1 MLNLQ
6 TTASSKNEQSAIQSA
21 TQKKNEGG
29 NGDFLGAL
37 LASLGKDTSHTNS
50 NVSNENKTPQSAKN
64 TQNTQSTSNTQSTQS
79 TQNSSQNSSQ
89 AEFGE
94 QNSQKIS
101 QNSNEEAISQ
111 NSSEE
116 VISQNSS
123 EQTISD
129 ATLEAEE
136 GKSATLSE
144 LSASKGDVSTENMP
158 EQEAINDEGFM
169 QVLSVLEG
177 IFGGEAPNIA
187 KISSSLEKL
196 ISIEENLAKL
206 KDVKDLKDLLKI
218 AEKLKLGLEKL
229 SITSEALGALKSKFP
244 ALDKANFFK
253 PIDISLN
260 QAALSAKNAK
270 PAQPVLLASLLGK
283 TAPKSITQVLK
294 EAELEATKTP
304 KTAPKESELK
314 ELLNNDDIK
323 TKAPKQSAKEI
334 VENIKAEPK
343 TEPKAEP
350 KPAEPKVSQK
360 SAATE
365 LKDLLKISEKSTKE
379 PKIAAMLNESK
390 KEQKIEP
397 KIAPSPLPSAPKVAK
412 SEVDELKAFDIQNY
426 LNNISKKA
434 ASAIETTAPSGANTL
449 ADMQSEPSGAGT
461 LADMQSEPSNES
473 RPSFGDAI
481 ENRLS
486 DNNFKDMITALKM
499 QDKIISRDIQQNSV
513 RSFAAQMVEKI
524 SEFKP
529 PVTRVN
535 LQLHPAELGEVNIT
549 MIARAN
555 NLHVNVTS
563 ANATMALFLQNQ
575 AEFKAN
581 LVNMGFS
588 DIQMS
593 FSDHKEGSNTQQNAN
608 KAKKSY
614 ESDEDG
620 VMINEFEG
628 SGEST
633 LEIVLPRYI

>member
-37 LASLGKDTSHTNS
+37 LASLSKDTSHTDS
-50 NVSNENKTPQSAKN
+50 NVSNENKIP
-64 TQNTQSTSNTQSTQS
+64 QSTSNTQNTQS
-79 TQNSSQNSSQ
+79 TQNSSQNSFQ
-89 AEFGE
+89 TEFGE

-101 QNSNEEAISQ
+101 ENSSSQ
-111 NSSEE
+111 NSSQAEF
-116 VISQNSS
+116 S

-129 ATLEAEE
+129 AAIEAEE

-144 LSASKGDVSTENMP
+144 LSASKGDVSTENVP

-229 SITSEALGALKSKFP
+229 SITNEALGTLKSKFP

-270 PAQPVLLASLLGK
+270 PAQPVLLASMLGK

-304 KTAPKESELK
+304 KTAPKESGLK
-314 ELLNNDDIK
+314 GLLNGDDIK
-323 TKAPKQSAKEI
+323 TKAPKQSANEI
-334 VENIKAEPK
+334 VE
-343 TEPKAEP
+343 
-350 KPAEPKVSQK
+350 KVQNKVEQK
-360 SAATE
+360 SAATD
-365 LKDLLKISEKSTKE
+365 LKDFLNISEKSTK
-379 PKIAAMLNESK
+379 
-390 KEQKIEP
+390 EP

-426 LNNISKKA
+426 LNSISKKA
-434 ASAIETTAPSGANTL
+434 ASAIETTAPSGA
-449 ADMQSEPSGAGT
+449 ET

-513 RSFAAQMVEKI
+513 RTFAAQMVEKI

-563 ANATMALFLQNQ
+563 VNATMALFLQNQ

>member
-21 TQKKNEGG
+21 TQKKKEGG

-37 LASLGKDTSHTNS
+37 LASLSKDTSHTSS
-50 NVSNENKTPQSAKN
+50 NVSNENKAPQSTSN
-64 TQNTQSTSNTQSTQS
+64 TQNTQSTENTQSTQS
-79 TQNSSQNSSQ
+79 TQNTSQNSPQ
-89 AEFGE
+89 AEFDK
-94 QNSQKIS
+94 QSSQTI
-101 QNSNEEAISQ
+101 NQ
-111 NSSEE
+111 NSS
-116 VISQNSS
+116 SQNSS
-123 EQTISD
+123 EQAISD
-129 ATLEAEE
+129 ATLEE
-136 GKSATLSE
+136 GKSVALSE
-144 LSASKGDVSTENMP
+144 LNASKGDVSTENML

-196 ISIEENLAKL
+196 ISIEENLAQL

-270 PAQPVLLASLLGK
+270 PAQPVVLASLLGK

-294 EAELEATKTP
+294 EAELEAPKTS
-304 KTAPKESELK
+304 KTAPKESGLK
-314 ELLNNDDIK
+314 GLLNGDDIK
-323 TKAPKQSAKEI
+323 TKAPKQSANEI
-334 VENIKAEPK
+334 VE
-343 TEPKAEP
+343 
-350 KPAEPKVSQK
+350 KVQNKVEQK
-360 SAATE
+360 SAATD
-365 LKDLLKISEKSTKE
+365 LKDFLKISEKSTKE

-390 KEQKIEP
+390 KEPKLEQ

-426 LNNISKKA
+426 LNSISKKA
-434 ASAIETTAPSGANTL
+434 ASAIETTA
-449 ADMQSEPSGAGT
+449 PSGAGT

-513 RSFAAQMVEKI
+513 RTFAAQMVEKI

-593 FSDHKEGSNTQQNAN
+593 FSDHKEGSNAQHNSN

>member
-21 TQKKNEGG
+21 TQNKKEGG

-37 LASLGKDTSHTNS
+37 LASLSKDTSHTSS
-50 NVSNENKTPQSAKN
+50 NVSNENKTP
-64 TQNTQSTSNTQSTQS
+64 QSTSNTQSTQS
-79 TQNSSQNSSQ
+79 TQNSSQNSPQ
-89 AEFGE
+89 AEFDE
-94 QNSQKIS
+94 QSSQEISKQSSQTINQNSS
-101 QNSNEEAISQ
+101 EEAISQ
-111 NSSEE
+111 NSSE
-116 VISQNSS
+116 
-123 EQTISD
+123 QTIGD
-129 ATLEAEE
+129 AALEAEE
-136 GKSATLSE
+136 GKSASLSE
-144 LSASKGDVSTENMP
+144 LSASKGDASTENMP

-229 SITSEALGALKSKFP
+229 SITNEALGALKSKFP

-304 KTAPKESELK
+304 KTAPKESGLK
-314 ELLNNDDIK
+314 GLLNGDDIK
-323 TKAPKQSAKEI
+323 TKAPKQSANEI
-334 VENIKAEPK
+334 VE
-343 TEPKAEP
+343 
-350 KPAEPKVSQK
+350 KVQNKVEQK
-360 SAATE
+360 SAATD
-365 LKDLLKISEKSTKE
+365 LKDLLKISEKSTK
-379 PKIAAMLNESK
+379 
-390 KEQKIEP
+390 EP

-426 LNNISKKA
+426 LNSISKKA
-434 ASAIETTAPSGANTL
+434 ASAIETTAPSGAN
-449 ADMQSEPSGAGT
+449 T

-513 RSFAAQMVEKI
+513 RTFAAQMVEKI

>member
-37 LASLGKDTSHTNS
+37 LASLSKDTSHTSS
-50 NVSNENKTPQSAKN
+50 NVSNENKIPQSN
-64 TQNTQSTSNTQSTQS
+64 SQNTQS
-79 TQNSSQNSSQ
+79 TQNSSQNSPQAELGEQSSQKISENSSSQNSSQ
-89 AEFGE
+89 AEF
-94 QNSQKIS
+94 
-101 QNSNEEAISQ
+101 
-111 NSSEE
+111 
-116 VISQNSS
+116 S

-129 ATLEAEE
+129 TAIEAEE
-136 GKSATLSE
+136 GKSVALSE
-144 LSASKGDVSTENMP
+144 LSASKGDASSENMP

-196 ISIEENLAKL
+196 ISIEENLAQL

-229 SITSEALGALKSKFP
+229 SITNEALGALKSKFP

-304 KTAPKESELK
+304 KTAPKESGLK
-314 ELLNNDDIK
+314 GLLNGDDIK
-323 TKAPKQSAKEI
+323 TKAPKQSANEI
-334 VENIKAEPK
+334 VE
-343 TEPKAEP
+343 
-350 KPAEPKVSQK
+350 KVQNKVAQK

-365 LKDLLKISEKSTKE
+365 LKDLLNISEKSTK
-379 PKIAAMLNESK
+379 
-390 KEQKIEP
+390 EP

-426 LNNISKKA
+426 LNSISKKA
-434 ASAIETTAPSGANTL
+434 ASAIETTAPSGAN
-449 ADMQSEPSGAGT
+449 T

-593 FSDHKEGSNTQQNAN
+593 FSDHKEGSNAQQNAS

>member
-21 TQKKNEGG
+21 TQKKKEGG

-37 LASLGKDTSHTNS
+37 LASLSKDTSHTSS
-50 NVSNENKTPQSAKN
+50 NVSNENKTP
-64 TQNTQSTSNTQSTQS
+64 QSTSNTQSTQS
-79 TQNSSQNSSQ
+79 TQNSSQNSPQ
-89 AEFGE
+89 AEFDE
-94 QNSQKIS
+94 QSSQEISKQSSQTINQNSS
-101 QNSNEEAISQ
+101 EEAISQ
-111 NSSEE
+111 NSSE
-116 VISQNSS
+116 
-123 EQTISD
+123 QTIGD
-129 ATLEAEE
+129 AALEAEE
-136 GKSATLSE
+136 GKSVALSE
-144 LSASKGDVSTENMP
+144 LSASKGDASTENMP

-196 ISIEENLAKL
+196 ISIEENLAQL

-304 KTAPKESELK
+304 KTAPKESGLK
-314 ELLNNDDIK
+314 GLLNGDDIK
-323 TKAPKQSAKEI
+323 TKAPKQSANEI
-334 VENIKAEPK
+334 VE
-343 TEPKAEP
+343 
-350 KPAEPKVSQK
+350 KVQNKVEQK
-360 SAATE
+360 SAATD
-365 LKDLLKISEKSTKE
+365 LKDLLNISEKSTK
-379 PKIAAMLNESK
+379 
-390 KEQKIEP
+390 EP

-426 LNNISKKA
+426 LNSISKKA
-434 ASAIETTAPSGANTL
+434 ASAIETTAPSGAN
-449 ADMQSEPSGAGT
+449 T

-513 RSFAAQMVEKI
+513 RTFAAQMVEKI

-593 FSDHKEGSNTQQNAN
+593 FSDHKEGSNAQQNAN

-633 LEIVLPRYI
+633 LEIILPRYI

>member
-21 TQKKNEGG
+21 TQNKKEGG

-37 LASLGKDTSHTNS
+37 LASLGKDTSHTSS
-50 NVSNENKTPQSAKN
+50 NVSNENKTPQSN
-64 TQNTQSTSNTQSTQS
+64 SQNTQS
-79 TQNSSQNSSQ
+79 TQNSSQNSPQ

-94 QNSQKIS
+94 QSSQ
-101 QNSNEEAISQ
+101 AI
-111 NSSEE
+111 N
-116 VISQNSS
+116 QNSS

-129 ATLEAEE
+129 AALEAEE
-136 GKSATLSE
+136 GKSASLSE
-144 LSASKGDVSTENMP
+144 LSASKGDASTENIS

-229 SITSEALGALKSKFP
+229 SITNEALGALKSKFP

-304 KTAPKESELK
+304 KTAPKESGLK
-314 ELLNNDDIK
+314 GLLNGDDIK
-323 TKAPKQSAKEI
+323 TKAPKQSANEI
-334 VENIKAEPK
+334 VEKVQNKVEP
-343 TEPKAEP
+343 
-350 KPAEPKVSQK
+350 K
-360 SAATE
+360 SAATD
-365 LKDLLKISEKSTKE
+365 LKDFLKISEKSTKE
-379 PKIAAMLNESK
+379 PKIAPN
-390 KEQKIEP
+390 
-397 KIAPSPLPSAPKVAK
+397 PLPSAPKVAK

-426 LNNISKKA
+426 LNSISKKA

-449 ADMQSEPSGAGT
+449 ADMQSEPSG
-461 LADMQSEPSNES
+461 ES

-513 RSFAAQMVEKI
+513 RTFAAQMVEKI

-593 FSDHKEGSNTQQNAN
+593 FSDHKEGSNTQHNSN

>member
-37 LASLGKDTSHTNS
+37 LASLGKDTSHTSS
-50 NVSNENKTPQSAKN
+50 NVSNENKIPQSAKN
-64 TQNTQSTSNTQSTQS
+64 TQNTQNTQS
-79 TQNSSQNSSQ
+79 TQNSSQNSPQ

-94 QNSQKIS
+94 QSSQKIS
-101 QNSNEEAISQ
+101 ENSSSQ
-111 NSSEE
+111 NSSQAEF
-116 VISQNSS
+116 S

-129 ATLEAEE
+129 APLEAEE
-136 GKSATLSE
+136 GKSVALSE
-144 LSASKGDVSTENMP
+144 LSASKGDASSENMP

-196 ISIEENLAKL
+196 ISIEENLAQL

-229 SITSEALGALKSKFP
+229 SITNEALGALKSKFP

-253 PIDISLN
+253 PIDVSLN

-294 EAELEATKTP
+294 EAEFEAPKAVNAP
-304 KTAPKESELK
+304 KTAPKESGLK
-314 ELLNNDDIK
+314 GLLNGDDIK
-323 TKAPKQSAKEI
+323 TKAPKQSANEI
-334 VENIKAEPK
+334 VEKVQNKVEP
-343 TEPKAEP
+343 
-350 KPAEPKVSQK
+350 K
-360 SAATE
+360 SAATD
-365 LKDLLKISEKSTKE
+365 LKDLLNISEKSTKE

-426 LNNISKKA
+426 LNSISKKA
-434 ASAIETTAPSGANTL
+434 ASAIETTAPSGA
-449 ADMQSEPSGAGT
+449 GT
-461 LADMQSEPSNES
+461 LADMEPSGES

-486 DNNFKDMITALKM
+486 DNNFKDMITVLKM

-513 RSFAAQMVEKI
+513 RTFAAQMVEKI

-563 ANATMALFLQNQ
+563 VNATMALFLQNQ

-593 FSDHKEGSNTQQNAN
+593 FSDHKEGSNAQHNNN

>member
-37 LASLGKDTSHTNS
+37 LASLNKDTSHTSS
-50 NVSNENKTPQSAKN
+50 NVSNENKTPQSN
-64 TQNTQSTSNTQSTQS
+64 SQNTQS
-79 TQNSSQNSSQ
+79 TQNSSQNSFQ
-89 AEFGE
+89 TEFGE

-101 QNSNEEAISQ
+101 E
-111 NSSEE
+111 NSS
-116 VISQNSS
+116 SQNSS
-123 EQTISD
+123 EQAIGD
-129 ATLEAEE
+129 AAIEVEE

-144 LSASKGDVSTENMP
+144 LGASKGDASSENMP

-229 SITSEALGALKSKFP
+229 SITNEALGALKSKFP

-253 PIDISLN
+253 PIDVSLN

-294 EAELEATKTP
+294 EAELEAVKTP
-304 KTAPKESELK
+304 KTAPKESGLK
-314 ELLNNDDIK
+314 GLLNGDDIK
-323 TKAPKQSAKEI
+323 TKAPKQSANEI
-334 VENIKAEPK
+334 VE
-343 TEPKAEP
+343 
-350 KPAEPKVSQK
+350 KVQNKVEQK

-365 LKDLLKISEKSTKE
+365 KDLLNISEKSTK
-379 PKIAAMLNESK
+379 
-390 KEQKIEP
+390 EP

-426 LNNISKKA
+426 LNSISKKA
-434 ASAIETTAPSGANTL
+434 ASAIETTAPSGAG
-449 ADMQSEPSGAGT
+449 M

-513 RSFAAQMVEKI
+513 RTFAAQMVEKI

-593 FSDHKEGSNTQQNAN
+593 FSDHKEGSNAQHSSS

>member
-21 TQKKNEGG
+21 TQKKNEGS

-37 LASLGKDTSHTNS
+37 LASLGKDTSHTSS
-50 NVSNENKTPQSAKN
+50 NVSNENKTPQSVKN
-64 TQNTQSTSNTQSTQS
+64 TQNTQSTSNTQSTQ
-79 TQNSSQNSSQ
+79 NSSQNSPQ

-101 QNSNEEAISQ
+101 ENSSSQ
-111 NSSEE
+111 NSSQAEF
-116 VISQNSS
+116 S
-123 EQTISD
+123 EQAISD
-129 ATLEAEE
+129 AALEAEE
-136 GKSATLSE
+136 GKSASLSE
-144 LSASKGDVSTENMP
+144 LSASKGDASSENMP

-229 SITSEALGALKSKFP
+229 SITNEALGTLKSKFP

-304 KTAPKESELK
+304 KTAPKESGLK
-314 ELLNNDDIK
+314 GLLNGDDIK
-323 TKAPKQSAKEI
+323 TKAPKQSANEI
-334 VENIKAEPK
+334 VEKVQNKVEP
-343 TEPKAEP
+343 
-350 KPAEPKVSQK
+350 K
-360 SAATE
+360 SAATD
-365 LKDLLKISEKSTKE
+365 LKDLLNISEKSTK
-379 PKIAAMLNESK
+379 
-390 KEQKIEP
+390 EP

-426 LNNISKKA
+426 LNSISKKA
-434 ASAIETTAPSGANTL
+434 ASAIETTA
-449 ADMQSEPSGAGT
+449 PSGAGT

-513 RSFAAQMVEKI
+513 RTFAAQMVEKI

>member
-21 TQKKNEGG
+21 TQNKKEGG

-37 LASLGKDTSHTNS
+37 LASLSKDTSHTDS

-64 TQNTQSTSNTQSTQS
+64 TQNTQSTSNTQNTQS
-79 TQNSSQNSSQ
+79 TQNSSQNSPQ

-94 QNSQKIS
+94 QSSQKIS
-101 QNSNEEAISQ
+101 ENSSSQ
-111 NSSEE
+111 NSSQAEF
-116 VISQNSS
+116 S

-129 ATLEAEE
+129 AAIEAEE
-136 GKSATLSE
+136 GKSVALSE
-144 LSASKGDVSTENMP
+144 LSASKGDASTENIS

-196 ISIEENLAKL
+196 ISIEENLAQL

-270 PAQPVLLASLLGK
+270 PAQPVVLASLLGK

-426 LNNISKKA
+426 LNSISKKA

-461 LADMQSEPSNES
+461 LADMQSEPSGES

-513 RSFAAQMVEKI
+513 RTFAAQMVEKI

-593 FSDHKEGSNTQQNAN
+593 FSDHKEGSNAQHNSS

-628 SGEST
+628 SSEST

>member
-37 LASLGKDTSHTNS
+37 LASLSKDTSHTSS
-50 NVSNENKTPQSAKN
+50 NVSNENKIPQSN
-64 TQNTQSTSNTQSTQS
+64 SQNTQS
-79 TQNSSQNSSQ
+79 TQNSSQNSPQAELGEQSSQKISENSSSQNSSQ
-89 AEFGE
+89 AEF
-94 QNSQKIS
+94 
-101 QNSNEEAISQ
+101 
-111 NSSEE
+111 
-116 VISQNSS
+116 S

-129 ATLEAEE
+129 TAIEAEE
-136 GKSATLSE
+136 GKSVALSE
-144 LSASKGDVSTENMP
+144 LSASKGDASSENMP

-196 ISIEENLAKL
+196 ISIEENLAQL

-229 SITSEALGALKSKFP
+229 SITNEALGTLKSKFP

-304 KTAPKESELK
+304 KTAPKESGLK
-314 ELLNNDDIK
+314 GLLNGDDIK
-323 TKAPKQSAKEI
+323 TKAPKQSANEI
-334 VENIKAEPK
+334 VE
-343 TEPKAEP
+343 
-350 KPAEPKVSQK
+350 KVQNKVEQK
-360 SAATE
+360 SAATD
-365 LKDLLKISEKSTKE
+365 LKDFLNISEKSTK
-379 PKIAAMLNESK
+379 
-390 KEQKIEP
+390 EP

-426 LNNISKKA
+426 LNSISKKA
-434 ASAIETTAPSGANTL
+434 ASAIETTA
-449 ADMQSEPSGAGT
+449 PSGAGT

-513 RSFAAQMVEKI
+513 RTFAAQMVEKI

>member
-21 TQKKNEGG
+21 TQNKKEGG

-37 LASLGKDTSHTNS
+37 LASLSKDTSHTDS
-50 NVSNENKTPQSAKN
+50 NVSNENKIPQSAKN
-64 TQNTQSTSNTQSTQS
+64 TQNTQNTQS
-79 TQNSSQNSSQ
+79 TQNSSQNLPQ

-94 QNSQKIS
+94 QSSQTI
-101 QNSNEEAISQ
+101 N
-111 NSSEE
+111 
-116 VISQNSS
+116 QNSS
-123 EQTISD
+123 EQAISD
-129 ATLEAEE
+129 SALEVEE

-144 LSASKGDVSTENMP
+144 LSASKGDASTENIS
-158 EQEAINDEGFM
+158 EQEAVNDEGFM

-196 ISIEENLAKL
+196 ISIEENLAQL

-229 SITSEALGALKSKFP
+229 SITNEALGTLKSKFP

-253 PIDISLN
+253 PIDVSLN

-304 KTAPKESELK
+304 KTAPKESGLK
-314 ELLNNDDIK
+314 GLLNGDDIK
-323 TKAPKQSAKEI
+323 TKAPKQSANEI
-334 VENIKAEPK
+334 VE
-343 TEPKAEP
+343 
-350 KPAEPKVSQK
+350 KVQNKVAQK

-365 LKDLLKISEKSTKE
+365 LKDFLKISEKSTKE

-397 KIAPSPLPSAPKVAK
+397 KIAPNPLPSAPKVAK

-426 LNNISKKA
+426 LNSISKKA
-434 ASAIETTAPSGANTL
+434 ASAIETTT
-449 ADMQSEPSGAGT
+449 PSGAGT

-513 RSFAAQMVEKI
+513 RTFAAQMVEKI

-593 FSDHKEGSNTQQNAN
+593 FSDHKEGSNAQHNSN

>member
-37 LASLGKDTSHTNS
+37 LASLNKDTSHTSS
-50 NVSNENKTPQSAKN
+50 NVSNENKTPQSVKN
-64 TQNTQSTSNTQSTQS
+64 TQNTQSTSNSQSTQS
-79 TQNSSQNSSQ
+79 TQNSSQNSPQ

-94 QNSQKIS
+94 QSSQAIN
-101 QNSNEEAISQ
+101 QNSN
-111 NSSEE
+111 
-116 VISQNSS
+116 SQNSS

-129 ATLEAEE
+129 AAIEAEE
-136 GKSATLSE
+136 GKSVALSE
-144 LSASKGDVSTENMP
+144 LSASKGDASTENIS

-196 ISIEENLAKL
+196 ISIEENLAQL

-229 SITSEALGALKSKFP
+229 SITNEALGTLKSKFP

-253 PIDISLN
+253 PIDVSLN

-304 KTAPKESELK
+304 KTAPKESGLK
-314 ELLNNDDIK
+314 GLLNGDDIK
-323 TKAPKQSAKEI
+323 TKAPKQSANEI
-334 VENIKAEPK
+334 VE
-343 TEPKAEP
+343 
-350 KPAEPKVSQK
+350 KVQNKVEQK
-360 SAATE
+360 SAATD
-365 LKDLLKISEKSTKE
+365 LKDLLKNSEKSTKE

-397 KIAPSPLPSAPKVAK
+397 KIAPNPLPSAPKVAK

-434 ASAIETTAPSGANTL
+434 ASAIETTAPSGAGTL
-449 ADMQSEPSGAGT
+449 ADMQSEPSG
-461 LADMQSEPSNES
+461 ES

-513 RSFAAQMVEKI
+513 RTFAAQMVEKI

-593 FSDHKEGSNTQQNAN
+593 FSDHKEGSNAQQNAS

>member
-21 TQKKNEGG
+21 TQNKKEGG

-37 LASLGKDTSHTNS
+37 LASLGKDTSHTSS
-50 NVSNENKTPQSAKN
+50 NVSNENKTPQSN
-64 TQNTQSTSNTQSTQS
+64 SQNTQS
-79 TQNSSQNSSQ
+79 TQNSSQNLPQ
-89 AEFGE
+89 AELGE
-94 QNSQKIS
+94 QSSQKIS
-101 QNSNEEAISQ
+101 E
-111 NSSEE
+111 NSS
-116 VISQNSS
+116 SQNSS

-129 ATLEAEE
+129 AAIEAEE

-144 LSASKGDVSTENMP
+144 LSASKGDVSTENVP

-229 SITSEALGALKSKFP
+229 SITNEALGTLKSKFP

-260 QAALSAKNAK
+260 QAAISAKNAK

-304 KTAPKESELK
+304 KTAPKESGLK
-314 ELLNNDDIK
+314 GLLNGDDIK
-323 TKAPKQSAKEI
+323 TKAPKQSANEI
-334 VENIKAEPK
+334 VE
-343 TEPKAEP
+343 
-350 KPAEPKVSQK
+350 KVQNKVEQK
-360 SAATE
+360 SAATD
-365 LKDLLKISEKSTKE
+365 LKDFLNISEKSTK
-379 PKIAAMLNESK
+379 
-390 KEQKIEP
+390 EP

-426 LNNISKKA
+426 LNSISKKA

-449 ADMQSEPSGAGT
+449 ADMEPSG
-461 LADMQSEPSNES
+461 ES

-513 RSFAAQMVEKI
+513 RTFAAQMVEKI

-593 FSDHKEGSNTQQNAN
+593 FSDHKEGSNAQHSSN

>member
-21 TQKKNEGG
+21 TQKKKEGG

-37 LASLGKDTSHTNS
+37 LASLSKDTSHTSS
-50 NVSNENKTPQSAKN
+50 NVSNENKAPQSTSN

-79 TQNSSQNSSQ
+79 TQNSSQNSPQ

-94 QNSQKIS
+94 QSSQ
-101 QNSNEEAISQ
+101 AINQ
-111 NSSEE
+111 NSS
-116 VISQNSS
+116 SQNSS
-123 EQTISD
+123 EQAISD
-129 ATLEAEE
+129 ATIEVEK
-136 GKSATLSE
+136 GKSTTLSE
-144 LSASKGDVSTENMP
+144 LSASKGDVSTENIP
-158 EQEAINDEGFM
+158 KQEAINDEGFM

-196 ISIEENLAKL
+196 ISIEENLAQL

-229 SITSEALGALKSKFP
+229 SITSEALGTLKSKFP

-270 PAQPVLLASLLGK
+270 PAQPVVLASLLGK

-294 EAELEATKTP
+294 EAELEAPKTS
-304 KTAPKESELK
+304 KTAPKESGLK
-314 ELLNNDDIK
+314 GLLNGDDIK
-323 TKAPKQSAKEI
+323 TKAPKQSANEI
-334 VENIKAEPK
+334 VEKAQNKVEQKVEP
-343 TEPKAEP
+343 
-350 KPAEPKVSQK
+350 K

-365 LKDLLKISEKSTKE
+365 KDLLKISEKSTK
-379 PKIAAMLNESK
+379 
-390 KEQKIEP
+390 EP

-412 SEVDELKAFDIQNY
+412 SEVNELKAFDIQNY
-426 LNNISKKA
+426 LNSISKKA
-434 ASAIETTAPSGANTL
+434 ASETTATSGSL
-449 ADMQSEPSGAGT
+449 ADMQPSG
-461 LADMQSEPSNES
+461 ES
-473 RPSFGDAI
+473 HPSFGDAI

-513 RSFAAQMVEKI
+513 RTFAAQMVEKI

>member
-21 TQKKNEGG
+21 TQKKKEGG

-37 LASLGKDTSHTNS
+37 LASLSKDTSHTSS
-50 NVSNENKTPQSAKN
+50 NVSNDNKAPQSTSN
-64 TQNTQSTSNTQSTQS
+64 TQNTQSTENTQSTQS
-79 TQNSSQNSSQ
+79 TQNTSQNSPQ
-89 AEFGE
+89 AEFDK
-94 QNSQKIS
+94 QSSQTI
-101 QNSNEEAISQ
+101 NQ
-111 NSSEE
+111 NSS
-116 VISQNSS
+116 SQNSS
-123 EQTISD
+123 EQAISD
-129 ATLEAEE
+129 ATLEE
-136 GKSATLSE
+136 GKSVALSE
-144 LSASKGDVSTENMP
+144 LNASKGDVSTENML
-158 EQEAINDEGFM
+158 EQEAINDEGLM

-196 ISIEENLAKL
+196 ISIEENLAQL

-304 KTAPKESELK
+304 KTAPKESGLK
-314 ELLNNDDIK
+314 GLLNGDDIK

-360 SAATE
+360 SAATD
-365 LKDLLKISEKSTKE
+365 LKDLLKNSEKSTKE

-397 KIAPSPLPSAPKVAK
+397 KIAPNPLPSAPKVAK

-426 LNNISKKA
+426 LNSISKKA
-434 ASAIETTAPSGANTL
+434 ASAIETTAPSGAGTL
-449 ADMQSEPSGAGT
+449 ADMQSEPSGART
-461 LADMQSEPSNES
+461 LADMQSEPSGES

-486 DNNFKDMITALKM
+486 DTNSKDMITALKM

>member
-21 TQKKNEGG
+21 TQNKKEGG

-37 LASLGKDTSHTNS
+37 LASLSKDTSHTSS
-50 NVSNENKTPQSAKN
+50 NVSNENKTPQSTGN
-64 TQNTQSTSNTQSTQS
+64 TQNTQSTKNTQSTQS
-79 TQNSSQNSSQ
+79 TQNSSQNSPQAEFDKQSSQTINQNSSSQNSSQ
-89 AEFGE
+89 AEF
-94 QNSQKIS
+94 
-101 QNSNEEAISQ
+101 
-111 NSSEE
+111 
-116 VISQNSS
+116 S

-129 ATLEAEE
+129 APLEVEE

-144 LSASKGDVSTENMP
+144 LSASKGDASSENMP

-196 ISIEENLAKL
+196 ISIEENLAQL

-229 SITSEALGALKSKFP
+229 SITNEALGALKSKFP

-304 KTAPKESELK
+304 KTAPKESGLK
-314 ELLNNDDIK
+314 GLLNGDDIK
-323 TKAPKQSAKEI
+323 TKAPKQSANEI
-334 VENIKAEPK
+334 VEKVQNKVEP
-343 TEPKAEP
+343 
-350 KPAEPKVSQK
+350 K
-360 SAATE
+360 SAATDQ
-365 LKDLLKISEKSTKE
+365 KDFLKISEKSTK
-379 PKIAAMLNESK
+379 
-390 KEQKIEP
+390 EP

-426 LNNISKKA
+426 LNSISKKA

-449 ADMQSEPSGAGT
+449 ADMEPSG
-461 LADMQSEPSNES
+461 ES

-513 RSFAAQMVEKI
+513 RTFAAQMVEKI

-593 FSDHKEGSNTQQNAN
+593 FSDHKEGSNAQHNGN

>member
-21 TQKKNEGG
+21 TQNKKEGG

-37 LASLGKDTSHTNS
+37 LASLSKDTSHTSS
-50 NVSNENKTPQSAKN
+50 NVSNENKTPQSTSN
-64 TQNTQSTSNTQSTQS
+64 TQSTQSTSNSQNTQS
-79 TQNSSQNSSQ
+79 TQNSSQNSFQ
-89 AEFGE
+89 TEFGE

-101 QNSNEEAISQ
+101 E
-111 NSSEE
+111 NSSN
-116 VISQNSS
+116 QNSS

-129 ATLEAEE
+129 AALEAEE
-136 GKSATLSE
+136 GKSVALSE
-144 LSASKGDVSTENMP
+144 LSASKGDASSENMP

-196 ISIEENLAKL
+196 ISIEENLAQL

-229 SITSEALGALKSKFP
+229 SITNEALGALKSKFP

-253 PIDISLN
+253 PIDVSLN

-283 TAPKSITQVLK
+283 TAPKSITQALK

-304 KTAPKESELK
+304 KTAPKERGLK
-314 ELLNNDDIK
+314 GLLNGDDIK
-323 TKAPKQSAKEI
+323 TKAPKQSANEI
-334 VENIKAEPK
+334 VEKVQNKVEP
-343 TEPKAEP
+343 
-350 KPAEPKVSQK
+350 K
-360 SAATE
+360 SAATD
-365 LKDLLKISEKSTKE
+365 LKDLLNISEKSTK
-379 PKIAAMLNESK
+379 
-390 KEQKIEP
+390 EP

-426 LNNISKKA
+426 LNSISKKA

-449 ADMQSEPSGAGT
+449 ADMEPSG
-461 LADMQSEPSNES
+461 ES

-513 RSFAAQMVEKI
+513 RTFAAQMVEKI

-593 FSDHKEGSNTQQNAN
+593 FSDHKEGSNAQHSSN

>member
-37 LASLGKDTSHTNS
+37 LASLSKDTSHTSS

-64 TQNTQSTSNTQSTQS
+64 TQNTQSTQNSSQNSPQTEFGEQSSQKIS
-79 TQNSSQNSSQ
+79 ENSSSQNSSQ
-89 AEFGE
+89 AEF
-94 QNSQKIS
+94 
-101 QNSNEEAISQ
+101 
-111 NSSEE
+111 
-116 VISQNSS
+116 S

-129 ATLEAEE
+129 APLEVEE

-144 LSASKGDVSTENMP
+144 LSASKGDASTENMP

-229 SITSEALGALKSKFP
+229 SITNEALGTLKSKFP

-270 PAQPVLLASLLGK
+270 SAQPVVLASLLGK

-304 KTAPKESELK
+304 KTTPKESGLK
-314 ELLNNDDIK
+314 GLLNGDDIK
-323 TKAPKQSAKEI
+323 TKAPKQSANEI
-334 VENIKAEPK
+334 VE
-343 TEPKAEP
+343 
-350 KPAEPKVSQK
+350 KVQNKVEQK
-360 SAATE
+360 SAATD
-365 LKDLLKISEKSTKE
+365 LKDLLNISEKSTK
-379 PKIAAMLNESK
+379 
-390 KEQKIEP
+390 EP

-426 LNNISKKA
+426 LNSISKKA
-434 ASAIETTAPSGANTL
+434 ASAIETTAPSGAN
-449 ADMQSEPSGAGT
+449 T

-513 RSFAAQMVEKI
+513 RTFAAQMVEKI

>member
-37 LASLGKDTSHTNS
+37 LASLSKDTSHTSS
-50 NVSNENKTPQSAKN
+50 NVSNENKIPQSN
-64 TQNTQSTSNTQSTQS
+64 SQNTQS
-79 TQNSSQNSSQ
+79 TQNSSQNSPQAELVEQSSQKISENSSSQNSSQ
-89 AEFGE
+89 AEF
-94 QNSQKIS
+94 
-101 QNSNEEAISQ
+101 
-111 NSSEE
+111 
-116 VISQNSS
+116 S

-129 ATLEAEE
+129 TAIEAEE
-136 GKSATLSE
+136 GKSVALSE
-144 LSASKGDVSTENMP
+144 LSASKGDASSENMP

-196 ISIEENLAKL
+196 ISIEENLAQL

-304 KTAPKESELK
+304 KTAPKESGLK
-314 ELLNNDDIK
+314 GLLNGDDIK
-323 TKAPKQSAKEI
+323 TKAPKQSANEI
-334 VENIKAEPK
+334 VE
-343 TEPKAEP
+343 
-350 KPAEPKVSQK
+350 KVQNKVEQK
-360 SAATE
+360 SAATD
-365 LKDLLKISEKSTKE
+365 LKDFLNISEKSTK
-379 PKIAAMLNESK
+379 
-390 KEQKIEP
+390 EP

-426 LNNISKKA
+426 LNSISKKA
-434 ASAIETTAPSGANTL
+434 ASAIETTAPSGAN
-449 ADMQSEPSGAGT
+449 T

-513 RSFAAQMVEKI
+513 RTFAAQMVEKI

-593 FSDHKEGSNTQQNAN
+593 FSDHKEGSNTQHSSS

>member
-37 LASLGKDTSHTNS
+37 LASLSSGKDTSHTSS

-64 TQNTQSTSNTQSTQS
+64 TQNTQST
-79 TQNSSQNSSQ
+79 QNSSQNLPQ

-94 QNSQKIS
+94 QSSQKIS
-101 QNSNEEAISQ
+101 E
-111 NSSEE
+111 NSSN
-116 VISQNSS
+116 QNSS

-129 ATLEAEE
+129 AAIEAEE
-136 GKSATLSE
+136 GKSVALSE

-196 ISIEENLAKL
+196 ISIEENLAQL

-229 SITSEALGALKSKFP
+229 SITSETLGALKSKFP

-253 PIDISLN
+253 PIDVSLN

-304 KTAPKESELK
+304 KTAPKESGLK
-314 ELLNNDDIK
+314 GLLNGDDIK
-323 TKAPKQSAKEI
+323 TKAPKQSANEI
-334 VENIKAEPK
+334 VE
-343 TEPKAEP
+343 
-350 KPAEPKVSQK
+350 KVQNKVEQK

-365 LKDLLKISEKSTKE
+365 KDLLKISEKSTKE

-397 KIAPSPLPSAPKVAK
+397 KIAPNPLPSAPKVAK

-449 ADMQSEPSGAGT
+449 ADMQSEPS
-461 LADMQSEPSNES
+461 NES

-499 QDKIISRDIQQNSV
+499 QDKIISRDVQQNSV
-513 RSFAAQMVEKI
+513 RTFAAQMVEKI

-593 FSDHKEGSNTQQNAN
+593 FSDHKEGSNAQHNSN

>member
-37 LASLGKDTSHTNS
+37 LASLNKDTSHTSS
-50 NVSNENKTPQSAKN
+50 NVSNENKTPQS
-64 TQNTQSTSNTQSTQS
+64 TSNTQNTQS
-79 TQNSSQNSSQ
+79 TQNSSQNSPQAELGEQSSQKISENSSSQNSSQ
-89 AEFGE
+89 AEF
-94 QNSQKIS
+94 
-101 QNSNEEAISQ
+101 
-111 NSSEE
+111 
-116 VISQNSS
+116 S

-129 ATLEAEE
+129 AAIEAEE
-136 GKSATLSE
+136 GKSVALSE
-144 LSASKGDVSTENMP
+144 LSASKGDASTENMP

-196 ISIEENLAKL
+196 ISIEENLAQL

-229 SITSEALGALKSKFP
+229 SITNEALGTLKSKFP

-253 PIDISLN
+253 PIDVSLN

-304 KTAPKESELK
+304 KTAPKESGLK
-314 ELLNNDDIK
+314 GLLNGDDIK
-323 TKAPKQSAKEI
+323 TKAPKQSANEI
-334 VENIKAEPK
+334 VEKVQNKVEP
-343 TEPKAEP
+343 
-350 KPAEPKVSQK
+350 K
-360 SAATE
+360 SAATD
-365 LKDLLKISEKSTKE
+365 LKDFLKISEKSTK
-379 PKIAAMLNESK
+379 
-390 KEQKIEP
+390 EP

-426 LNNISKKA
+426 LNSISKKA
-434 ASAIETTAPSGANTL
+434 ASAIETTAPSGA
-449 ADMQSEPSGAGT
+449 ET

-499 QDKIISRDIQQNSV
+499 QDKIISRNIQQNSV
-513 RSFAAQMVEKI
+513 RTFAAQMVEKI

-593 FSDHKEGSNTQQNAN
+593 FSDHKEGSNTQQNSN

>member
-37 LASLGKDTSHTNS
+37 LASLSKDTSHTSS
-50 NVSNENKTPQSAKN
+50 NVSNENKIPQSAKN
-64 TQNTQSTSNTQSTQS
+64 TQNTQST
-79 TQNSSQNSSQ
+79 QNSSQNSFQ
-89 AEFGE
+89 TEFGE
-94 QNSQKIS
+94 QSSQKIS
-101 QNSNEEAISQ
+101 E
-111 NSSEE
+111 NSS
-116 VISQNSS
+116 SQNSS

-129 ATLEAEE
+129 APLEVEE

-196 ISIEENLAKL
+196 ISIEENLAQL

-229 SITSEALGALKSKFP
+229 SITNEALGALKSKFP

-270 PAQPVLLASLLGK
+270 PTQPVLLASLLGK

-304 KTAPKESELK
+304 KTAPKESGLK
-314 ELLNNDDIK
+314 GLLNGDDIK
-323 TKAPKQSAKEI
+323 TKAPKQSANEI
-334 VENIKAEPK
+334 VE
-343 TEPKAEP
+343 
-350 KPAEPKVSQK
+350 KVQNKVEQK
-360 SAATE
+360 SAATD
-365 LKDLLKISEKSTKE
+365 LKDFLKISEKSTKE
-379 PKIAAMLNESK
+379 PKIA
-390 KEQKIEP
+390 
-397 KIAPSPLPSAPKVAK
+397 PSPLPSALKVAK

-426 LNNISKKA
+426 LNSISKKA
-434 ASAIETTAPSGANTL
+434 ASAIETTAPSGAETL
-449 ADMQSEPSGAGT
+449 ADMQEPSG
-461 LADMQSEPSNES
+461 ES

-513 RSFAAQMVEKI
+513 RTFAAQMVEKI

-593 FSDHKEGSNTQQNAN
+593 FSDHKEGSNAQHNSN

>member
-37 LASLGKDTSHTNS
+37 LASLGKDTSHTSS
-50 NVSNENKTPQSAKN
+50 NVSNENKTPQSN
-64 TQNTQSTSNTQSTQS
+64 SQNTQS
-79 TQNSSQNSSQ
+79 TQNSSQNSPQ

-101 QNSNEEAISQ
+101 ENSSSQ
-111 NSSEE
+111 NSSQAEF
-116 VISQNSS
+116 S
-123 EQTISD
+123 EQAISD
-129 ATLEAEE
+129 AALEAEE
-136 GKSATLSE
+136 GKSASLSE
-144 LSASKGDVSTENMP
+144 LSASKGDASSENMP

-229 SITSEALGALKSKFP
+229 SITNEALGTLKSKFP

-294 EAELEATKTP
+294 EAELEAVKTP
-304 KTAPKESELK
+304 KTAPKESGLK
-314 ELLNNDDIK
+314 GLLNGDDIK
-323 TKAPKQSAKEI
+323 TKAPKQSANEI
-334 VENIKAEPK
+334 VE
-343 TEPKAEP
+343 
-350 KPAEPKVSQK
+350 KVQNKVEQK
-360 SAATE
+360 SAATD
-365 LKDLLKISEKSTKE
+365 LKDLLNISEKSTK
-379 PKIAAMLNESK
+379 
-390 KEQKIEP
+390 EP

-426 LNNISKKA
+426 LNSISKKA
-434 ASAIETTAPSGANTL
+434 ASAIETTAPSGAN
-449 ADMQSEPSGAGT
+449 T

-499 QDKIISRDIQQNSV
+499 QDKIISRNIQQNSV
-513 RSFAAQMVEKI
+513 RTFAAQMVEKI

-593 FSDHKEGSNTQQNAN
+593 FSDHKEGSNAQQNSN

>member
-6 TTASSKNEQSAIQSA
+6 TTASSKNEQSATQSA

-29 NGDFLGAL
+29 NGDFLSAL
-37 LASLGKDTSHTNS
+37 LASLNKDTSHTSS
-50 NVSNENKTPQSAKN
+50 NVSNENKTPQSVKN
-64 TQNTQSTSNTQSTQS
+64 TQNTQSTSNTQSTQ
-79 TQNSSQNSSQ
+79 NSSQNSPQ

-101 QNSNEEAISQ
+101 ENSSSQ
-111 NSSEE
+111 NSSQAEF
-116 VISQNSS
+116 S
-123 EQTISD
+123 EQAISD
-129 ATLEAEE
+129 AALEAEE
-136 GKSATLSE
+136 GKSASLSE
-144 LSASKGDVSTENMP
+144 LSASKGDASSENMP

-229 SITSEALGALKSKFP
+229 SITNEALGTLKSKFP

-304 KTAPKESELK
+304 KTAPKESGLK
-314 ELLNNDDIK
+314 GLLNGDDIK
-323 TKAPKQSAKEI
+323 TKAPKQSANEI
-334 VENIKAEPK
+334 VEKVQNKVEP
-343 TEPKAEP
+343 
-350 KPAEPKVSQK
+350 K
-360 SAATE
+360 SAATD
-365 LKDLLKISEKSTKE
+365 LKDLLNISEKSTK
-379 PKIAAMLNESK
+379 
-390 KEQKIEP
+390 EP

-426 LNNISKKA
+426 LNSISKKA

-449 ADMQSEPSGAGT
+449 ADMEPSG
-461 LADMQSEPSNES
+461 ES

-513 RSFAAQMVEKI
+513 RTFAAQMVEKI

>member
-21 TQKKNEGG
+21 TQKKNEGS

-37 LASLGKDTSHTNS
+37 LASLGKDTSHTSS
-50 NVSNENKTPQSAKN
+50 NVSNENKTPQSVKN
-64 TQNTQSTSNTQSTQS
+64 TQNTQSTSNTQSTQ
-79 TQNSSQNSSQ
+79 NSSQNSPQ

-101 QNSNEEAISQ
+101 ENSSSQ
-111 NSSEE
+111 NSSQAEF
-116 VISQNSS
+116 S
-123 EQTISD
+123 EQAISD
-129 ATLEAEE
+129 AALEAEE
-136 GKSATLSE
+136 GKSVALSE
-144 LSASKGDVSTENMP
+144 LSASKGDASTENMP

-196 ISIEENLAKL
+196 ISIEENLAQL

-229 SITSEALGALKSKFP
+229 SITNEALGALKSKFP

-304 KTAPKESELK
+304 KTAPKESGLK
-314 ELLNNDDIK
+314 GLLNGDDIK
-323 TKAPKQSAKEI
+323 TKAPKQSANEI
-334 VENIKAEPK
+334 VE
-343 TEPKAEP
+343 
-350 KPAEPKVSQK
+350 KVQNKVAQK

-365 LKDLLKISEKSTKE
+365 LKDLLNISEKSTK
-379 PKIAAMLNESK
+379 
-390 KEQKIEP
+390 EP

-426 LNNISKKA
+426 LNSISKKA
-434 ASAIETTAPSGANTL
+434 ASAIETTAPSGAN
-449 ADMQSEPSGAGT
+449 T

-513 RSFAAQMVEKI
+513 RTFAAQMVEKI

>member
-21 TQKKNEGG
+21 TQKKKEGG

-37 LASLGKDTSHTNS
+37 LASLSKDTSHTSS
-50 NVSNENKTPQSAKN
+50 NVSNENKTPQSTSN
-64 TQNTQSTSNTQSTQS
+64 TQNTQSTQSTENTSQNSPQAEFDKQS
-79 TQNSSQNSSQ
+79 SQTINQNSS
-89 AEFGE
+89 
-94 QNSQKIS
+94 
-101 QNSNEEAISQ
+101 
-111 NSSEE
+111 
-116 VISQNSS
+116 SQNSS
-123 EQTISD
+123 EQAISD
-129 ATLEAEE
+129 ATLEE
-136 GKSATLSE
+136 GKSVALSE
-144 LSASKGDVSTENMP
+144 LNASKGDVSTENML

-196 ISIEENLAKL
+196 ISIEENLAQL

-270 PAQPVLLASLLGK
+270 PAQPVVLASLLGK

-294 EAELEATKTP
+294 EAELEAPKTS
-304 KTAPKESELK
+304 KTAPKESGLK
-314 ELLNNDDIK
+314 GLLNGDDIK
-323 TKAPKQSAKEI
+323 TKAPKQSANEI
-334 VENIKAEPK
+334 VEKVQNKV
-343 TEPKAEP
+343 
-350 KPAEPKVSQK
+350 EPKVELK

-365 LKDLLKISEKSTKE
+365 KDLLKISEKSTKE
-379 PKIAAMLNESK
+379 PKI
-390 KEQKIEP
+390 I
-397 KIAPSPLPSAPKVAK
+397 PSPLPSAPKVAK

-426 LNNISKKA
+426 LNSISKKA
-434 ASAIETTAPSGANTL
+434 ASETTAPSGSP
-449 ADMQSEPSGAGT
+449 ADMQPSG
-461 LADMQSEPSNES
+461 ES
-473 RPSFGDAI
+473 HPSFGDAI

>member
-21 TQKKNEGG
+21 TQKKKEGG

-37 LASLGKDTSHTNS
+37 LASLSKDTSHTSS
-50 NVSNENKTPQSAKN
+50 NVSNENKTPQSTSN
-64 TQNTQSTSNTQSTQS
+64 SQNTQSTSNTQNTQS
-79 TQNSSQNSSQ
+79 TQNSSQNSPQ

-101 QNSNEEAISQ
+101 ENSSSQ
-111 NSSEE
+111 NSSQAEF
-116 VISQNSS
+116 S
-123 EQTISD
+123 EQATSD

-136 GKSATLSE
+136 GKSASLSE
-144 LSASKGDVSTENMP
+144 LSASKGDVSTENVP

-196 ISIEENLAKL
+196 ISIEENLAQL

-229 SITSEALGALKSKFP
+229 SITNEALGALKSKFP

-294 EAELEATKTP
+294 EAELEAPKTP
-304 KTAPKESELK
+304 KTAPKESGLK
-314 ELLNNDDIK
+314 GLLNGDDIK
-323 TKAPKQSAKEI
+323 TKAPKQSANEI
-334 VENIKAEPK
+334 VEKVQNKV
-343 TEPKAEP
+343 
-350 KPAEPKVSQK
+350 EPKVELK

-365 LKDLLKISEKSTKE
+365 KDLLKISEKSTKE

-426 LNNISKKA
+426 LNSISKKA
-434 ASAIETTAPSGANTL
+434 ASETTAPSGSL
-449 ADMQSEPSGAGT
+449 ADIQPSG
-461 LADMQSEPSNES
+461 ES
-473 RPSFGDAI
+473 HPSFGDAI

-513 RSFAAQMVEKI
+513 RTFAAQMVEKI

-593 FSDHKEGSNTQQNAN
+593 FSDHKEGSNAQHNSS

>member
-21 TQKKNEGG
+21 TQNKKEGG

-37 LASLGKDTSHTNS
+37 LASLSKDTSHTSS
-50 NVSNENKTPQSAKN
+50 NVSNENKTPQSN
-64 TQNTQSTSNTQSTQS
+64 SQNTQS
-79 TQNSSQNSSQ
+79 TQNSSQNSFQ
-89 AEFGE
+89 TEFGE

-101 QNSNEEAISQ
+101 E
-111 NSSEE
+111 NSS
-116 VISQNSS
+116 SQNSS
-123 EQTISD
+123 EQAIGD
-129 ATLEAEE
+129 AAIEVEE

-144 LSASKGDVSTENMP
+144 LGASKGDASSENMP

-196 ISIEENLAKL
+196 ISIEENLAQL
-206 KDVKDLKDLLKI
+206 KDVKDLKYLLKI

-229 SITSEALGALKSKFP
+229 SITNEALGALKSKFP

-253 PIDISLN
+253 PIDVSLN

-283 TAPKSITQVLK
+283 TAPKSITQALK

-304 KTAPKESELK
+304 KTAPKESGLK
-314 ELLNNDDIK
+314 GLLNGDDIK
-323 TKAPKQSAKEI
+323 TKAPKQSANEI
-334 VENIKAEPK
+334 VEKVQNKVEP
-343 TEPKAEP
+343 
-350 KPAEPKVSQK
+350 K
-360 SAATE
+360 SAATD
-365 LKDLLKISEKSTKE
+365 LKDLLNISEKSTK
-379 PKIAAMLNESK
+379 
-390 KEQKIEP
+390 EP

-426 LNNISKKA
+426 LNSISKKA

-449 ADMQSEPSGAGT
+449 ADMEPSG
-461 LADMQSEPSNES
+461 ES

-513 RSFAAQMVEKI
+513 RTFAAQMVEKI

-633 LEIVLPRYI
+633 LEIILPRYI

>member
-37 LASLGKDTSHTNS
+37 LASLNKDTSHTSS
-50 NVSNENKTPQSAKN
+50 NVSNENKTPQS
-64 TQNTQSTSNTQSTQS
+64 TSNTQNTQS
-79 TQNSSQNSSQ
+79 TQNSSQNSPQ

-94 QNSQKIS
+94 QNSQEIS
-101 QNSNEEAISQ
+101 ENSSSQ
-111 NSSEE
+111 NSSQAEF
-116 VISQNSS
+116 S
-123 EQTISD
+123 EQTIGD
-129 ATLEAEE
+129 APLEVEE
-136 GKSATLSE
+136 GKSASLSE
-144 LSASKGDVSTENMP
+144 LSASKGDASSENMP

-196 ISIEENLAKL
+196 ISIEENLAQL

-229 SITSEALGALKSKFP
+229 SITNEALGTLKSKFP

-294 EAELEATKTP
+294 EAELEAVKTP
-304 KTAPKESELK
+304 KTAPKESGLK
-314 ELLNNDDIK
+314 GLLNGDDIK
-323 TKAPKQSAKEI
+323 TKAPKQSANEI
-334 VENIKAEPK
+334 VE
-343 TEPKAEP
+343 
-350 KPAEPKVSQK
+350 KVQNKVEQK
-360 SAATE
+360 SAATD
-365 LKDLLKISEKSTKE
+365 LKDLLNISEKSTK
-379 PKIAAMLNESK
+379 
-390 KEQKIEP
+390 EP

-426 LNNISKKA
+426 LNSISKKA
-434 ASAIETTAPSGANTL
+434 ASAIETTAPSGAN
-449 ADMQSEPSGAGT
+449 T

-499 QDKIISRDIQQNSV
+499 QDKIISRNIQQNSV
-513 RSFAAQMVEKI
+513 RTFAAQMVEKI

-593 FSDHKEGSNTQQNAN
+593 FSDHKEGSNAQHSGN

-628 SGEST
+628 SSEST

>member
-21 TQKKNEGG
+21 TQKKKEGG

-37 LASLGKDTSHTNS
+37 LASLSKDTSHTSS
-50 NVSNENKTPQSAKN
+50 NVSNENKTPQSTSN
-64 TQNTQSTSNTQSTQS
+64 TQNTQSTKNTQSTQS
-79 TQNSSQNSSQ
+79 TENTSQNSSQ

-94 QNSQKIS
+94 QSSQAIN
-101 QNSNEEAISQ
+101 QNSSEAISQ

-116 VISQNSS
+116 A
-123 EQTISD
+123 ISD
-129 ATLEAEE
+129 TTLEE

-144 LSASKGDVSTENMP
+144 LSASKGDVSTENML

-196 ISIEENLAKL
+196 ISIEENLAQL

-270 PAQPVLLASLLGK
+270 PAQPVVLASLLGK

-294 EAELEATKTP
+294 EAELEAPKTP

-314 ELLNNDDIK
+314 GLLNGDDIK
-323 TKAPKQSAKEI
+323 TKAPKQSANEI
-334 VENIKAEPK
+334 VE
-343 TEPKAEP
+343 
-350 KPAEPKVSQK
+350 KVQNKVEQK
-360 SAATE
+360 SAATD
-365 LKDLLKISEKSTKE
+365 LKDFLKISEKSTKE

-434 ASAIETTAPSGANTL
+434 ASAIETTAPSGAN
-449 ADMQSEPSGAGT
+449 T

-593 FSDHKEGSNTQQNAN
+593 FSEHKEGSNTQQNAN

>member
-21 TQKKNEGG
+21 TQKKKEGG

-37 LASLGKDTSHTNS
+37 LASLSKDTSHTSS
-50 NVSNENKTPQSAKN
+50 NVSNENKTPQS
-64 TQNTQSTSNTQSTQS
+64 TGNTQSTENTSQNSPQAEFDKQSSQTIN
-79 TQNSSQNSSQ
+79 QNSSSQNSS
-89 AEFGE
+89 
-94 QNSQKIS
+94 
-101 QNSNEEAISQ
+101 EEAISQ
-111 NSSEE
+111 NSSE
-116 VISQNSS
+116 QA
-123 EQTISD
+123 ISD
-129 ATLEAEE
+129 ATLEE

-144 LSASKGDVSTENMP
+144 LSASKGDVSTENIS

-196 ISIEENLAKL
+196 ISIEENLAQL

-229 SITSEALGALKSKFP
+229 SITNEALGTLKSKFP

-253 PIDISLN
+253 PIDVSLN

-270 PAQPVLLASLLGK
+270 PAQPVVLASLLGK

-294 EAELEATKTP
+294 EAELEAPKTS
-304 KTAPKESELK
+304 KTAPKESGLK
-314 ELLNNDDIK
+314 GLLNGDDIK
-323 TKAPKQSAKEI
+323 TKAPKQSANEI
-334 VENIKAEPK
+334 VEKVQNKV
-343 TEPKAEP
+343 
-350 KPAEPKVSQK
+350 EPKVELK

-365 LKDLLKISEKSTKE
+365 KDLLKISEKSTKE
-379 PKIAAMLNESK
+379 PKIT
-390 KEQKIEP
+390 
-397 KIAPSPLPSAPKVAK
+397 PSLLPSAPKVAK

-426 LNNISKKA
+426 LNSISKKA
-434 ASAIETTAPSGANTL
+434 ASETTAPSGSL
-449 ADMQSEPSGAGT
+449 ADIQPSG
-461 LADMQSEPSNES
+461 ES
-473 RPSFGDAI
+473 HPSFGDAI

>member
-37 LASLGKDTSHTNS
+37 LASLGKDTSHTSS
-50 NVSNENKTPQSAKN
+50 NVSNENKTPQSTSN
-64 TQNTQSTSNTQSTQS
+64 TQNTQSTE
-79 TQNSSQNSSQ
+79 NSSQNSFQ
-89 AEFGE
+89 TEFGE

-101 QNSNEEAISQ
+101 ENSSSQ
-111 NSSEE
+111 NSSQAEF
-116 VISQNSS
+116 S
-123 EQTISD
+123 EQATSD

-136 GKSATLSE
+136 GKSASLSE
-144 LSASKGDVSTENMP
+144 LSASKGDASSENIS

-196 ISIEENLAKL
+196 ISIEENLAQL

-304 KTAPKESELK
+304 KTAPKESGLK
-314 ELLNNDDIK
+314 GLLNGDDIK
-323 TKAPKQSAKEI
+323 TKAPKQSANEI
-334 VENIKAEPK
+334 VEKVQNKVEP
-343 TEPKAEP
+343 
-350 KPAEPKVSQK
+350 K
-360 SAATE
+360 SAATDQ
-365 LKDLLKISEKSTKE
+365 KDFLKISEKSTK
-379 PKIAAMLNESK
+379 
-390 KEQKIEP
+390 EP

-426 LNNISKKA
+426 LNSISKKA
-434 ASAIETTAPSGANTL
+434 ASAIETTAPSGAN
-449 ADMQSEPSGAGT
+449 T

-513 RSFAAQMVEKI
+513 RTFAAQMVEKI

-593 FSDHKEGSNTQQNAN
+593 FSDHKEDSNAQHNSN

>member
-1 MLNLQ
+1 M
-6 TTASSKNEQSAIQSA
+6 
-21 TQKKNEGG
+21 
-29 NGDFLGAL
+29 GAL
-37 LASLGKDTSHTNS
+37 LASLSKDTIHTSS
-50 NVSNENKTPQSAKN
+50 NVSNENKTPQSTSN
-64 TQNTQSTSNTQSTQS
+64 TQNTQSTQS
-79 TQNSSQNSSQ
+79 TQSTENISQNSFQ
-89 AEFGE
+89 TEFGE
-94 QNSQKIS
+94 QSSQEIS
-101 QNSNEEAISQ
+101 KQSSQTINQNSSEEAISQ

-116 VISQNSS
+116 A
-123 EQTISD
+123 ISD
-129 ATLEAEE
+129 ATLEE
-136 GKSATLSE
+136 GKSTTLSE
-144 LSASKGDVSTENMP
+144 LSPSKGDVSTENIS

-187 KISSSLEKL
+187 KISLGLEKL
-196 ISIEENLAKL
+196 ISIEENLAQL

-229 SITSEALGALKSKFP
+229 SITSEALGTLKSKFP

-270 PAQPVLLASLLGK
+270 PAQPVVLASLLGK
-283 TAPKSITQVLK
+283 TVPKSITQVLK
-294 EAELEATKTP
+294 EAELETPKTS
-304 KTAPKESELK
+304 KTAPKESGLK
-314 ELLNNDDIK
+314 GLLNGDDIK
-323 TKAPKQSAKEI
+323 TKAPKQSANEI
-334 VENIKAEPK
+334 VEKVQNKVEP
-343 TEPKAEP
+343 
-350 KPAEPKVSQK
+350 K
-360 SAATE
+360 SAATD

-379 PKIAAMLNESK
+379 PKIT
-390 KEQKIEP
+390 
-397 KIAPSPLPSAPKVAK
+397 PSPLPSAPKVAK

-426 LNNISKKA
+426 LNSISKKA
-434 ASAIETTAPSGANTL
+434 ASETTAPSGSL
-449 ADMQSEPSGAGT
+449 ADMQPSG
-461 LADMQSEPSNES
+461 ES
-473 RPSFGDAI
+473 HPSFGDAI

-486 DNNFKDMITALKM
+486 DNNFKDMIAALKM